1 MKFTATE
8 WTLLS
13 TLLDEA
19 LDLPPLSQ
27 PAWIEGLSDLAPGLK
42 SALTEM
48 LIRNRETEDHLVP
61 LTLPRLT
68 VPHSVEQ
75 NASPGF
81 EPGLA
86 VGSYRLVRELGRGG
100 MGAVWLADR
109 VDGALTRQVALKLP
123 HAIHDAHFPERFR
136 RERDIL
142 ATFTHPNI
150 AQIYDAGVS
159 QDGRPFIALEYV
171 EGDSLL
177 RYCDARR
184 LELKERL
191 AIFLQILSAVQYA
204 HGHLVI
210 HRDLKPGNI
219 LVGNSGKVKLLDFG
233 IAKLLTGGGAS
244 ESELT
249 QAGARPLTLDYAA
262 PEQLAG
268 EPVSTVSDVYSLG
281 VVLCELLAGARPWPR
296 RRNLMLATDD
306 AIGSVAVA
314 RPSELIRGAAASAGK
329 ETAPARATTPKKL
342 KAALRGDLDTIV
354 LKALRA
360 EPGDRYASADA
371 FAQDIRRYLQGEA
384 VLAQPDRLAYR
395 LRKFI
400 SRHRI
405 AVAATVGVVA
415 ALAFG
420 LGAALWQARVANR
433 EARAS
438 RAVEGFLEDIFRA
451 NSEDQPDPAKARLTT
466 ARELLD
472 IGAGKVKG
480 GLKDAPDARLQVLGT
495 LGRMYL
501 DLGEDDKAVALIRER
516 LTLAKS
522 VRGANSPEV
531 AAILVDLGVA
541 MHSSR
546 SVNERHTVLVEAKE
560 LLDRLGDSTST
571 TRGDLLRT
579 LAEEYQSTDRAKAV
593 DFAHQSVVLYRRN
606 HQGDGLLQA
615 LYMEGML
622 RQQRSEWNLALP
634 LFSEAI
640 SLSKKTEGDPNPDLP
655 RLYALQGEVY
665 QSNMQLSAAEQSL
678 RGAFAAAQ
686 KLNGDDHVDT
696 IQTGLRLGIFLVD
709 IARSKEGLQYLEK
722 ATDTVLRVRGADDPF
737 HTPAVLLEYGN
748 ALARTG
754 RIEEG
759 LVYIDQAVANRRKN
773 RPGTLFL
780 AQMLENRAS
789 WLIDLGNY
797 EEAAKLLDEASA
809 IQGKVDDHSDRLIIT
824 TRVKLFVAMGKPE
837 VAAAWM
843 ADTYGHWPK
852 TSRLSTDYLG
862 IMRDDAAIAL
872 GQARADDAGD
882 IAGKVR
888 RELAASPERPSL
900 KNWEAEF
907 DLLAGNSLL
916 KRNRPA
922 DALPL
927 LTAATDLRSGFL
939 DPVSLQLAEA
949 LVPLGECELQ
959 MGDRDGA
966 QFQAGRARTI
976 LAAHAKVGEPYRV
989 QFNRLYAALRR
1000 R

>member
-1 MKFTATE
+1 M
-8 WTLLS
+8 
-13 TLLDEA
+13 
-19 LDLPPLSQ
+19 
-27 PAWIEGLSDLAPGLK
+27 
-42 SALTEM
+42 
-48 LIRNRETEDHLVP
+48 
-61 LTLPRLT
+61 
-68 VPHSVEQ
+68 
-75 NASPGF
+75 
-81 EPGLA
+81 
-86 VGSYRLVRELGRGG
+86 
-100 MGAVWLADR
+100 
-109 VDGALTRQVALKLP
+109 
-123 HAIHDAHFPERFR
+123 
-136 RERDIL
+136 
-142 ATFTHPNI
+142 
-150 AQIYDAGVS
+150 
-159 QDGRPFIALEYV
+159 
-171 EGDSLL
+171 
-177 RYCDARR
+177 
-184 LELKERL
+184 
-191 AIFLQILSAVQYA
+191 
-204 HGHLVI
+204 
-210 HRDLKPGNI
+210 
-219 LVGNSGKVKLLDFG
+219 
-233 IAKLLTGGGAS
+233 
-244 ESELT
+244 
-249 QAGARPLTLDYAA
+249 
-262 PEQLAG
+262 AG
-268 EPVSTVSDVYSLG
+268 EPVGTASDVYSLG

-296 RRNLMLATDD
+296 RRNLMLGTDD

-360 EPGDRYASADA
+360 EPGDRYPSADA
-371 FAQDIRRYLQGEA
+371 FAQDINRYLQGEA

-405 AVAATVGVVA
+405 AVAATAAVVA

-420 LGAALWQARVANR
+420 LGGALWQARVANR

-438 RAVEGFLEDIFRA
+438 QAVEGFLEDIFHS

-472 IGAGKVKG
+472 IGAGKVKT

-522 VRGANSPEV
+522 LHGAKSPEV

-546 SVNERHTVLVEAKE
+546 SVNERHAVLAEAKQ

-571 TRGDLLRT
+571 TRGELLRT

-593 DFAHQSVVLYRRN
+593 DFAHQSVVLCRK
-606 HQGDGLLQA
+606 HQDAGLLQA

-655 RLYALQGEVY
+655 RLYAFQGEVY
-665 QSNMQLSAAEQSL
+665 ESIMQLSTAEQSL
-678 RGAFAAAQ
+678 RGAFAAAP

-722 ATDTVLRVRGADDPF
+722 AKDTVLRVRGDDDPF

-748 ALARTG
+748 ALAPTG

-759 LVYIDQAVANRRKN
+759 LVYIDRAVANRLKN

-780 AQMLENRAS
+780 AQMLEDQAS
-789 WLIDLGNY
+789 WLIDLGSY
-797 EEAAKLLDEASA
+797 EQAVKLLDEASA
-809 IQGKVDDHSDRLIIT
+809 IQDKVDDRSDRLNIT

-837 VAAAWM
+837 EAAAWM
-843 ADTYGHWPK
+843 AHTNGNRPN
-852 TSRLSTDYLG
+852 TNGLSTDHLR
-862 IMRDDAAIAL
+862 IMRDNAAVAL

-888 RELAASPERPSL
+888 RELAASPERPNL

-907 DLLAGNSLL
+907 DLLAGNALL
-916 KRNRPA
+916 ERNRPA

-927 LTAATDLRSGFL
+927 LMAATDLRSGFL

-949 LVPLGECELQ
+949 LIPLGECELQ
-959 MGDRDGA
+959 LGDRAGA
-966 QFQAGRARTI
+966 EFQAARARTI